1 MTKISME
8 SRIDPVRVAKGLSI
22 MLPRQCVSLMTCE
35 ILNCPLTTSSSV
47 SKPCGHVICKPCVE
61 KFVTPKDDPHGRT
74 SKSLR
79 CYVCDI
85 DLSGKKGGH
94 KRSGDKDRIRPGLV
108 LIESDGTGF
117 TAGGG
122 IVTAEKQG
130 VAFQC

>member
-1 MTKISME
+1 
-8 SRIDPVRVAKGLSI
+8 
-22 MLPRQCVSLMTCE
+22 MTCE
-35 ILNCPLTTSSSV
+35 QLNRLLIISPSV

-61 KFVTPKDDPHGRT
+61 KFVTPKDDPHDRAA
-74 SKSLR
+74 KSLR

-85 DLSGKKGGH
+85 DLSGKKSGS
-94 KRSGDKDRIRPGLV
+94 KRNGSKDKIRPGLV